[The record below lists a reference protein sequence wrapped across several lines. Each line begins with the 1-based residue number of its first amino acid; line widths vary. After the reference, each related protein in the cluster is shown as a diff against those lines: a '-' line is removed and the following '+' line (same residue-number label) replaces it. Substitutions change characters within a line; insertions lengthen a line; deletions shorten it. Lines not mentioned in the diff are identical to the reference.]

1 MNLLQATAALALLV
15 ATASCSSEAPAAAAA
30 EETSAMPESLWAAAP
45 MSGAVDVLQAKRSP
59 SGEVVVV
66 KGQLQ
71 DFGDLA
77 TFRLV
82 DNSLAPC
89 TDQCPEPWDF
99 CCEDPTDVA
108 AATINVE
115 FLEGDF
121 PAPWGL
127 KGAHGL
133 DHLTA
138 VCVKGTLHTDAAGN
152 ARLSATS
159 IATPLR
165 SERGG
170 VSAQPGS

>member
-1 MNLLQATAALALLV
+1 MNFIKATAALALLV
-15 ATASCSSEAPAAAAA
+15 ASASCSSESVPVAK
-30 EETSAMPESLWAAAP
+30 ETSAMPESLWAAAP
-45 MSGAVDVLQAKRSP
+45 MADAVDVLLAKQSS

-82 DNSLAPC
+82 DSSFPPC
-89 TDQCPEPWDF
+89 TDLCATPWDF
-99 CCEDPTDVA
+99 CCEDPSDIA

-121 PAPWGL
+121 PASWAL

-133 DHLTA
+133 DHLTS
-138 VCVKGTLHTDAAGN
+138 VCVKGTIHTDEAGN

-159 IATPLR
+159 IAKL
-165 SERGG
+165 
-170 VSAQPGS
+170 